1 MIKIIKYFLIYEF
14 IIFCLL
20 QIFINDVK
28 QNNLNDTISSKNK
41 NENLA
46 VSNLQIN
53 ASKIQNDI
61 PQDIIPIEVY
71 YFYSLTIEERNL
83 IENIVCGEA
92 GNQPYEG
99 KVAVANCILNA
110 CLLEN
115 KRPKEIQA
123 MYGYAGYKS
132 LEEFESE
139 CLSAYGNINL
149 ADEVR
154 QAVSQVFDDG
164 EIINNEILW
173 FYAPKY
179 SSGTWHQTQRFVV
192 EVGSHRFYSPWD

>member
-1 MIKIIKYFLIYEF
+1 MIKIIKYFLIYEL
-14 IIFCLL
+14 IIFCLF

-28 QNNLNDTISSKNK
+28 QNNLNDTISSKNE

-46 VSNLQIN
+46 ISNLQIN

-71 YFYSLTIEERNL
+71 YFYSLTTEERNL

-99 KVAVANCILNA
+99 KVAVASCILNA
-110 CLLEN
+110 CLLED
-115 KRPKEIQA
+115 KRPEEIQT
-123 MYGYAGYKS
+123 MYGYVGWKPV
-132 LEEFESE
+132 EEFESE
-139 CLSAYGNINL
+139 CLKAYGNTEL

-154 QAVSQVFDDG
+154 EAVSQVFDKG
-164 EIINNEILW
+164 EILSNEILW
-173 FYAPKY
+173 FCSGY
-179 SSGTWHQTQRFVV
+179 SSWHESQRFII
-192 EVGSHRFYSPWD
+192 EIGGHRFFAPWN

>member
-1 MIKIIKYFLIYEF
+1 MIKTIKYFLIYEL
-14 IIFCLL
+14 IIFCLF

-28 QNNLNDTISSKNK
+28 QNNLNDTISYKNE

-71 YFYSLTIEERNL
+71 YFYPLTTEERIL

-110 CLLEN
+110 CLLED
-115 KRPKEIQA
+115 KRPKEIQT
-123 MYGYAGYKS
+123 MYGYVGYKS

-139 CLSAYGNINL
+139 CLKAYGNTEL

-154 QAVSQVFDDG
+154 EAVSQVFDKG
-164 EIINNEILW
+164 EVYSNEVLW
-173 FYAPKY
+173 FYNPDIVY
-179 SSGTWHQTQRFVV
+179 SSWHESQKYVGT
-192 EVGSHRFYSPWD
+192 VGNHKFFSLWN

>member
-1 MIKIIKYFLIYEF
+1 MIKIIKYFLIYEL
-14 IIFCLL
+14 IIFCLF
-20 QIFINDVK
+20 QIFINDAK
-28 QNNLNDTISSKNK
+28 QNNLNDTISSKNE

-61 PQDIIPIEVY
+61 PQDIIPIEVH

-115 KRPKEIQA
+115 KRPEEIQA
-123 MYGYAGYKS
+123 MYGYIGYKS

-139 CLSAYGNINL
+139 CLAAYGNKNL

-154 QAVSQVFDDG
+154 QAVSQVFDKG

-173 FYAPKY
+173 FYAPEY
-179 SSGTWHQTQRFVV
+179 SSGNWHQTQKFVI
-192 EVGSHRFYSPWD
+192 EISNHRFYAPWS